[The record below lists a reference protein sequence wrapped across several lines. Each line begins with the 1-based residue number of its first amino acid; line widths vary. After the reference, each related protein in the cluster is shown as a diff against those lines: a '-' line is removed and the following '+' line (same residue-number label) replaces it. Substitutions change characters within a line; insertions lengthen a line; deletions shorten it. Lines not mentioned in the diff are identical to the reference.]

1 MRKIICLCLI
11 FTLCLSLA
19 GCREEQNAYDILS
32 EFVTD
37 YGAEGV
43 IYSPFVSEGRPGY
56 ISDGLVE
63 RAFLFTEGIGD
74 NFALLLNSHIDKVC
88 ECGVFVCSDDE
99 EVRLAEEICLERV
112 RLLSGEGGFVK
123 KRGRVVYY
131 YVLSD
136 PDRAERIF
144 REIIKN

>member
-1 MRKIICLCLI
+1 MRKIICLCFI
-11 FTLCLSLA
+11 FTLLLA
-19 GCREEQNAYDILS
+19 LVGCREEQNAYDILS

-37 YGAEGV
+37 YGAEGIV
-43 IYSPFVSEGRPGY
+43 YSPSVSEGSPGY
-56 ISDGLVE
+56 ISDRLVE
-63 RAFLFTEGIGD
+63 RAFLFTEGLGD
-74 NFALLLNSHIDKVC
+74 NFALLLNTHIDKPS

-131 YVLSD
+131 YLLSD
-136 PDRAERIF
+136 HDRAERIF

>member
-37 YGAEGV
+37 YGAEGIV
-43 IYSPFVSEGRPGY
+43 YSPSVSEGSPGY
-56 ISDGLVE
+56 ISDRLVE

-112 RLLSGEGGFVK
+112 RLLSGDRGFVK

-144 REIIKN
+144 REIIK

>member
-11 FTLCLSLA
+11 FTVCLSLV

-32 EFVTD
+32 EFAST

-43 IYSPFVSEGRPGY
+43 IYSPSVSEGSPGY
-56 ISDGLVE
+56 ISDRLVE
-63 RAFLFTEGIGD
+63 RVFLFTEGLGD
-74 NFALLLNSHIDKVC
+74 NFALLLNSHIDLPS

-112 RLLSGEGGFVK
+112 RLLSGNGGFVK

-136 PDRAERIF
+136 PGRAERIF
-144 REIIKN
+144 REIIK

>member
-11 FTLCLSLA
+11 FALCLSLV
-19 GCREEQNAYDILS
+19 GCRNEQSAYDILS
-32 EFVTD
+32 EFVSD
-37 YGAEGV
+37 YGVEGV
-43 IYSPFVSEGRPGY
+43 IYSPSVSEGSSGY
-56 ISDGLVE
+56 VTDGLIE
-63 RAFLFTEGIGD
+63 RAFLFTDGLGD
-74 NFALLLNSHIDKVC
+74 NFALLLNSHIDRAS

>member
-1 MRKIICLCLI
+1 MRRIICLCLI
-11 FTLCLSLA
+11 FAFCLPLV

-37 YGAEGV
+37 YGGSGV
-43 IYSPFVSEGRPGY
+43 IYSPSVSEGNPGY
-56 ISDGLVE
+56 ISEGLVE
-63 RAFLFTEGIGD
+63 RAFLFTDGLGD
-74 NFALLLNSHIDKVC
+74 NFALLLNSHIDKPS

>member
-1 MRKIICLCLI
+1 MRKIICLCVI
-11 FTLCLSLA
+11 FAITLSLV

-43 IYSPFVSEGRPGY
+43 IYSPSVSEGSPGY
-56 ISDGLVE
+56 ITDGLVE
-63 RAFLFTEGIGD
+63 RVFLFTDGIGE
-74 NFALLLNSHIDKVC
+74 NYALLLNTHIDTPS
-88 ECGVFVCSDDE
+88 ECGVFVCSDDSE
-99 EVRLAEEICLERV
+99 ARLAEEICLERV
-112 RLLSGEGGFVK
+112 RLLSEKNGIIK
-123 KRGRVVYY
+123 RRGRVVYY

-144 REIIKN
+144 REIIK

>member
-1 MRKIICLCLI
+1 MRKIICLCVI
-11 FTLCLSLA
+11 FAITLSLV
-19 GCREEQNAYDILS
+19 GCGEDQNAYDILS

-37 YGAEGV
+37 YGAEGIV
-43 IYSPFVSEGRPGY
+43 YSPSVSEGSPGY
-56 ISDGLVE
+56 ISEGLVE
-63 RAFLFTEGIGD
+63 RAFLFTDGLGD
-74 NFALLLNSHIDKVC
+74 NFALLLNSHIDKPS

-144 REIIKN
+144 REIIK

>member
-19 GCREEQNAYDILS
+19 GCREERNAYDILS

-37 YGAEGV
+37 YGAEGIV
-43 IYSPFVSEGRPGY
+43 YSPSVSEGSPGY
-56 ISDGLVE
+56 ISDRLVE
-63 RAFLFTEGIGD
+63 RAFLFTDGLGD
-74 NFALLLNSHIDKVC
+74 NFALLLNTHIDKPS

-144 REIIKN
+144 REIIK